1 MTDVRDQD
9 EIILENGVVAGNF
22 YDKYAT
28 ANPIAK
34 HLMDNFFKSIRELV
48 TMSGSCEIHEV
59 GCGEGHLSRLLA
71 KMVPNIRGSDFSQ
84 QVIEKANRLSQSE
97 GVHVP
102 FRAVSIYNLQ
112 SSEDAAELIV
122 CCEVL
127 EHLEDPEE
135 ALRILS
141 QLAKPYL
148 IVSVPR
154 EPLWRLLNM
163 ARGKYIGS
171 LGNTP
176 GHINHWSLKQ
186 FIKLISSSF
195 DIIEVRT
202 PLPWSVVFCRAK
214 SL

>member
-1 MTDVRDQD
+1 MTDHGHQHKA
-9 EIILENGVVAGNF
+9 ITENGVVAGNF
-22 YDKYAT
+22 YDKYTT

-34 HLMDNFFKSIRELV
+34 LLMENFSKSIRELAI
-48 TMSGSCEIHEV
+48 MSGACEIHEV
-59 GCGEGHLSRLLA
+59 GCGEGHLSRMLA
-71 KMVPNIRGSDFSQ
+71 TMGPDVRGSDFSQ
-84 QVIEKANRLSQSE
+84 QIIEKANQLSQSE

-102 FRAVSIYNLQ
+102 FKAASIYDLQ

-127 EHLEDPEE
+127 EHLEAPEK
-135 ALRILS
+135 ALELLS
-141 QLAKPYL
+141 KLAKPYI

-163 ARGKYIGS
+163 ARGKYLTS

-186 FIKLISSSF
+186 FLRLISAFF

-214 SL
+214 NL